1 MPNSKETVNLI
12 LLLHLILNREKNGEN
27 MSKRGITKTALALV
41 AVVIIVVAV
50 VAAYFVITPPTP
62 PAPPTPP
69 KKVTWAT
76 IAGFYTDWAE
86 AISKDFTAK
95 TGIEVEVMGIDYGVM
110 YEKQMLE
117 LAGKTGAFDLVTV
130 ETMCLAEWA
139 SAGWLEPLDSYI
151 EKTPTEEI
159 QYEDIL
165 EHYRW
170 LLSWGG
176 KVYGLPYYTYDQGVF
191 YRADL
196 FEREDIKALYMKTY
210 GHELRKPNHEMTWD
224 EWLNIAKFFDEVVP
238 DDIMQYG
245 VGLMAGPVE
254 SNDEWMAIMWGLGGD
269 HFDKDYNI
277 IVNRTEGVRAME
289 IYCEALKHA
298 PPGALASSYDE
309 VVAQMQHGLIP
320 MTGPFYL
327 DQWPNMVKT
336 EKLIPGAKMGIGTP
350 VGGRGYIG
358 CFALSIDAASKSKD
372 AAWDFLKWLAGP
384 EGQYSFAKGGGT
396 TCRKSVLL
404 NPEFDPDK
412 NPATYPYTAHYKNIV
427 AISELLLETAPA
439 WQRPPRIF
447 KLPKAGTMYLESK
460 ISIGDIAAGHMTPK
474 GGMDHLALAYATILG
489 WGYPVP
495 SMSPPKGWVPP
506 PE

>member
-1 MPNSKETVNLI
+1 MSSERKKLI
-12 LLLHLILNREKNGEN
+12 YAAVIL
-27 MSKRGITKTALALV
+27 
-41 AVVIIVVAV
+41 VVIIIVAV
-50 VAAYFVITPPTP
+50 ASWYMLVP
-62 PAPPTPP
+62 PAPTPTPAPP

-86 AISKDFTAK
+86 KISKNFTKA
-95 TGIEVEVMGIDYGVM
+95 TGITVEVIGIDYGVM

-151 EKTPTEEI
+151 AKTPAKEI
-159 QYEDIL
+159 QFEDIL

-170 LLSWGG
+170 VLTWGG

-196 FEREDIKALYMKTY
+196 FEKEDIKALYKKTY
-210 GHELRKPNHEMTWD
+210 GRDLKKPNHEMTWD
-224 EWLNIAKFFDEVVP
+224 EFLNIAKFFDEVVP
-238 DDIMQYG
+238 DNIMPYG

-289 IYCEALKHA
+289 IYCELLKHA

-309 VVAQMQHGLIP
+309 VVAQMQRGLIP

-327 DQWPNMVKT
+327 DQWPNHVKT
-336 EKLIPGAKMGIGTP
+336 EKLIPGAKIECATP
-350 VGGRGYIG
+350 VAGRGYIG
-358 CFALSIDAASKSKD
+358 CFALSIDAASKRKD
-372 AAWDFLKWLAGP
+372 AAWEFLKWLAGP

-412 NPATYPYTAHYKNIV
+412 NPATRPYTGHYKTLV
-427 AISELLLETAPA
+427 ATAELLLKTAPK
-439 WQRPPRIF
+439 WQQPYRVF
-447 KLPKAGTMYLESK
+447 KLPKAGTMYMESK

-495 SMSPPKGWVPP
+495 SMTPPKGWVPP
-506 PE
+506 PD